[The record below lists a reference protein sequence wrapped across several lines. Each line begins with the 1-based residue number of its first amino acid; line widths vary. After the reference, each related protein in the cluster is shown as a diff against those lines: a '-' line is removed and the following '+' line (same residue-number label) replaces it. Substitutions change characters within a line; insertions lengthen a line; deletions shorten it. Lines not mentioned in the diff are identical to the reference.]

1 MEAMEVEKG
10 ISLKK
15 FFDLYN
21 VFAIVGIII
30 LLSIMLFPLPP
41 YLIDLAVGLN
51 FSVALLILIMTMQ
64 VNRPLDFTGFPAL
77 LLLTTLF
84 RLSMNIATTRVILL
98 RGNEGTYAAGHI
110 IRSFGQFVVG
120 GNYIVGFIVFLILVI
135 INFVVITKGAGRI
148 AEVAARFTLD
158 AMPGKQMA
166 IDADLNAGLIDEEEA
181 RRRREEIAKEADFYG
196 AMDGA
201 SKFIRGEAIA
211 GLVITSIN
219 IIGGILIG
227 TLQKGMSLAA
237 SAKTYTILTIGDG
250 LVSQIPALI
259 VSTSAGI
266 LVSRAAAE
274 SGLGKDI
281 ALQFLGKPEVLFL
294 AGGVIFILALIPG
307 LPFLPFFFFSMLL
320 FGLGYFAY
328 TKQKKAELEK
338 VEAPPEEEET
348 PPEAEEIR
356 PVELLAIELGYG
368 LIYLADENRGG
379 DLLERIK
386 NLRKHLAQELGIM
399 IPSVHVRDNLSLKPG
414 EYSILIK
421 GVEVAKGELMPN
433 YLMALPSSPDL
444 TPPEGAIPTKE
455 PTFGMTAYFIP
466 EDLREE
472 AEMAGFTVI
481 TLSTVITTHLSEVI
495 KKHADELLTKQEV
508 QRIIDGLNK
517 YYPKIVEECL
527 NNANLTTIQKVLQ
540 NLVREGIPLKD
551 LITIFETIADYAPS
565 VKDPDVLTEYVR
577 QKLSRYIVK
586 PYLVDGTL
594 PSIIVG
600 EDIEDAI
607 RKGLQRTEQGT
618 FLMIDPKI
626 GSKIVALLTQ
636 AVERAGQKDV
646 VPAII
651 CSPTIRRHLRKL
663 IERTLS
669 YVPVI
674 SQVEIPPEVKIEIL
688 EVVRLV
694 SEE

>member
-1 MEAMEVEKG
+1 MEATQKDLT
-10 ISLKK
+10 LKK
-15 FFDLYN
+15 FFDFYN
-21 VFAIVGIII
+21 LTAIIGIII

-51 FSVALLILIMTMQ
+51 FSISLLILIMTMQ

-110 IRSFGQFVVG
+110 IRSFGEFVVG

-227 TLQKGMSLAA
+227 TLQKGMTLGA

-281 ALQFLGKPEVLFL
+281 ALQFISRPEVLML

-320 FGLGYFAY
+320 FGLGYYAY
-328 TKQKKAELEK
+328 NKQKKAI
-338 VEAPPEEEET
+338 EEEEAIEKEEEA
-348 PPEAEEIR
+348 PSPEAEEIR

-466 EDLREE
+466 EELREE

-527 NNANLTTIQKVLQ
+527 NNANLTIIQKVLQ
-540 NLVREGIPLKD
+540 NLIREGIPLKD
-551 LITIFETIADYAPS
+551 LITIFETISDYAPS
-565 VKDPDVLTEYVR
+565 IKDPDVLTEYVR
-577 QKLSRYIVK
+577 QKLARYIVK
-586 PYLVDGTL
+586 PYLIDGTL
-594 PSIIVG
+594 PSIVVG
-600 EDIEDAI
+600 EDIEEAI

-636 AVERAGQKDV
+636 AVERAAQKDV
-646 VPAII
+646 VPAIV

-674 SQVEIPPEVKIEIL
+674 SQVEIPPEVKIDIL
-688 EVVRLV
+688 EVVRLTAD
-694 SEE
+694 

>member
-1 MEAMEVEKG
+1 MEKELT
-10 ISLKK
+10 LKR
-15 FFDLYN
+15 FFDFYN
-21 VFAIVGIII
+21 ITAIIGIII

-41 YLIDLAVGLN
+41 YLIDLALSLN
-51 FSVALLILIMTMQ
+51 FSISLLILIMTME
-64 VNRPLDFTGFPAL
+64 VNKPLDFTGFPAL

-98 RGNEGTYAAGHI
+98 RGHEGTNAAGHI
-110 IRSFGQFVVG
+110 IRSFGEFVVG
-120 GNYIVGFIVFLILVI
+120 GNYIVGFIVFLILVL

-166 IDADLNAGLIDEEEA
+166 IDADLNAGLIDEAEA
-181 RRRREEIAKEADFYG
+181 KRRREEIAKEADFYG

-211 GLVITSIN
+211 GLIITCIN

-227 TLQKGMSLAA
+227 TLQRGLDLAT

-274 SGLGKDI
+274 EGLGKDI
-281 ALQFLGKPEVLFL
+281 AFQFAARPEVLIL
-294 AGGVIFILALIPG
+294 AGAVVFLLALIPG
-307 LPFLPFFFFSMLL
+307 LPFLPFFFFSL
-320 FGLGYFAY
+320 FLFVLGYFSYA
-328 TKQKKAELEK
+328 TQKRKEEEIISE
-338 VEAPPEEEET
+338 EAPPP
-348 PPEAEEIR
+348 PPEAEEIK

-368 LIYLADENRGG
+368 LIYLADETRGG

-433 YLMALPSSPDL
+433 YLMALPSSSDL
-444 TPPEGAIPTKE
+444 IPPEGAIPTKE

-466 EDLREE
+466 EDLKDE
-472 AEMAGFTVI
+472 AETAGFTVV
-481 TLSTVITTHLSEVI
+481 TLSTVITTHLSEII
-495 KKHADELLTKQEV
+495 KKYADELLTKQEV
-508 QRIIDGLNK
+508 QRIIDTLNK
-517 YYPKIVEECL
+517 YYPKVVEECL
-527 NNANLTTIQKVLQ
+527 NNANITIIQKVLQ

-551 LITIFETIADYAPS
+551 LVTIFETISDYAS
-565 VKDPDVLTEYVR
+565 TIKDPEVLTEYVR
-577 QKLSRYIVK
+577 QKLARYIVK
-586 PYLVDGTL
+586 PYLVDNTL
-594 PSIIVG
+594 PAIVIG
-600 EDIEDAI
+600 DDIEEAI
-607 RKGLQRTEQGT
+607 RKSLQRTEQGV

-626 GSKIVALLTQ
+626 GSKIVTALSQ
-636 AVERAGQKDV
+636 AVERASQKNII
-646 VPAII
+646 PAIV

-669 YVPVI
+669 YTPVI
-674 SQVEIPPEVKIEIL
+674 SQAEIPPEIKIEIL
-688 EVVRLV
+688 EIIKLVR
-694 SEE
+694 E

>member
-1 MEAMEVEKG
+1 MEKELT
-10 ISLKK
+10 LKK

-21 VFAIVGIII
+21 ISAIIGIIV

-110 IRSFGQFVVG
+110 IRSFGEFVVG

-181 RRRREEIAKEADFYG
+181 RKRREEIAKEADFYG

-211 GLVITSIN
+211 GLVITCIN

-227 TLQKGMSLAA
+227 TLQKGMTLSA

-281 ALQFLGKPEVLFL
+281 ALQFISRPEVLML

-307 LPFLPFFFFSMLL
+307 LPFLPFFLFSVLL
-320 FGLGYFAY
+320 FSLGYFAY
-328 TKQKKAELEK
+328 TKQKKQLEI
-338 VEAPPEEEET
+338 EE
-348 PPEAEEIR
+348 
-356 PVELLAIELGYG
+356 
-368 LIYLADENRGG
+368 
-379 DLLERIK
+379 
-386 NLRKHLAQELGIM
+386 
-399 IPSVHVRDNLSLKPG
+399 
-414 EYSILIK
+414 
-421 GVEVAKGELMPN
+421 VEVE
-433 YLMALPSSPDL
+433 
-444 TPPEGAIPTKE
+444 E
-455 PTFGMTAYFIP
+455 IP
-466 EDLREE
+466 EDSSSI
-472 AEMAGFTVI
+472 VD
-481 TLSTVITTHLSEVI
+481 SSE
-495 KKHADELLTKQEV
+495 K
-508 QRIIDGLNK
+508 
-517 YYPKIVEECL
+517 
-527 NNANLTTIQKVLQ
+527 
-540 NLVREGIPLKD
+540 
-551 LITIFETIADYAPS
+551 
-565 VKDPDVLTEYVR
+565 
-577 QKLSRYIVK
+577 
-586 PYLVDGTL
+586 
-594 PSIIVG
+594 
-600 EDIEDAI
+600 
-607 RKGLQRTEQGT
+607 
-618 FLMIDPKI
+618 
-626 GSKIVALLTQ
+626 
-636 AVERAGQKDV
+636 
-646 VPAII
+646 
-651 CSPTIRRHLRKL
+651 
-663 IERTLS
+663 
-669 YVPVI
+669 
-674 SQVEIPPEVKIEIL
+674 
-688 EVVRLV
+688 
-694 SEE
+694 